1 MLCVV
6 YSLWNTNVSQN
17 SIIVKNFHGMTSLTS
32 YGHPLMRI
40 YERALVLAW
49 STSKSAEVITIDEEN
64 HIWTSN
70 ALGEENGKQLVETLV
85 Y

>member
-1 MLCVV
+1 
-6 YSLWNTNVSQN
+6 
-17 SIIVKNFHGMTSLTS
+17 MTSLTS

-40 YERALVLAW
+40 YERALDLRLVLAW